1 MNKIIIGIIVA
12 QIEKF
17 IGKYAEKFNVDVKDN
32 GESGFTITID
42 VFESLDTVMTGLKNK
57 GINVLNGI
65 LGGKKWLYG
74 R

>member
-1 MNKIIIGIIVA
+1 MNKIIIGIIVS

-17 IGKYAEKFNVDVKDN
+17 IGKYAKNFHVDVKDEGQN
-32 GESGFTITID
+32 GFTITIN
-42 VFESLDTVMTGLKNK
+42 VFESLDTVLTGLKNK

-65 LGGKKWLYG
+65 IGGNK